1 MKLLQLLFLIFII
14 YLVCI
19 FLFEVSYNAMMYKKV
34 DGTVTSCEK
43 DTLSFTF
50 TYKDK
55 KYGPFKD
62 EINQLLFKDELPKCR
77 VGDSHPIRIN
87 PLFPRNFTNGNEP
100 MIDVLGLIFMTV
112 AIVMIVGLYFLYR
125 TIYGI
130 EKGNWFLNSERTS
143 E

>member
-34 DGTVTSCEK
+34 DGIVTESYENGK
-43 DTLSFTF
+43 YIVF
-50 TYKDK
+50 TYAYDGKE
-55 KYGPFKD
+55 YGKQRY
-62 EINQLLFKDELPKCR
+62 NVSKGSYK
-77 VGDSHPIRIN
+77 VGDIFPIRIN